1 MIVNHELKAVSPR
14 YPLSIRPVILGFDAN
29 KARRSIG

>member
-1 MIVNHELKAVSPR
+1 MIVNHDLKAVSPR
-14 YPLSIRPVILGFDAN
+14 YPLSILSVILGFDAN